1 MISYEVVS
9 LAPFCVEECNV
20 GSGAACGAVFLNKGF
35 EELLCQKFG
44 EKAETILTSRR
55 LAEAV
60 RFFENSIKVAFN
72 PYDEW
77 SENEFDVP
85 LGAVDDIPEIGLE
98 DGYLKLSKFVG
109 SMAFLILLGMMLK
122 VFFDPFLIKS
132 TTSSVNRFTMWRQSV
147 AGK

>member
-35 EELLCQKFG
+35 EELLRQKFG
-44 EKAETILTSRR
+44 GRAQSILTSKR
-55 LAEAV
+55 LADAV

-72 PYDEW
+72 PYDDW
-77 SENEFDVP
+77 SENEFDVA

-98 DGYLKLSKFVG
+98 DGYLKLSKFIG
-109 SMAFLILLGMMLK
+109 SLAFLMILGMMLK

-132 TTSSVNRFTMWRQSV
+132 TTSSVSKFMMWRQSIT
-147 AGK
+147 GK